1 MPAAAC
7 SSSPRAVTTRWC
19 VRSSADGHE
28 AEARLPAE
36 ALGPPP
42 DVVVVVRAD
51 PAAAVLAALERRAR
65 LPVAPVIVLSGA
77 APAKVRASLLR
88 AGAHTCLQDPVDP
101 GELLAAVAG
110 ALAVKRSRDADPE
123 PEGLTD
129 PVTGLGNRRLGE
141 RELDLFVARST
152 RHGHALSLVK
162 AGIDGF
168 GALAPEAVDAVLHD
182 AGARL
187 ARTLRSG
194 DVIVRWERDEFLMM
208 LPDTDRDGT
217 HRAAERLRRAVSA
230 APVHGR
236 RGDRRAD
243 RLGRLGGLAGGG
255 PARVQAARRPLAT
268 AGARRG
274 WRRRPPGAHPGRR
287 RLAPRRSGRGPGPRA
302 RSRARRP
309 HASER

>member
-1 MPAAAC
+1 MEGGRVLVVAEG
-7 SSSPRAVTTRWC
+7 
-19 VRSSADGHE
+19 GHE
-28 AEARLPAE
+28 PLARALTAEGHEVDARLPAE

-42 DVVVVVRAD
+42 DVIVVVRAD

-77 APAKVRASLLR
+77 VPAKERAALLR
-88 AGAHTCLQDPVDP
+88 AGAHTCLPDPVDP

-110 ALAVKRSRDADPE
+110 ALAVKRSRDAE
-123 PEGLTD
+123 PDAEGLTD

-168 GALAPEAVDAVLHD
+168 ADLDPAHADAVLHD

-194 DVIVRWERDEFLMM
+194 DVIVRWENDEFLMM
-208 LPDTDRDGT
+208 LPDTDREGT
-217 HRAAERLRRAVSA
+217 HRAAERLRRSISA
-230 APVHGR
+230 APFTVGAETVELTASI
-236 RGDRRAD
+236 GWAGW
-243 RLGRLGGLAGGG
+243 LGEDPHEFKLRVDHWLRDAREAGGDAVRPG
-255 PARVQAARRPLAT
+255 VTWGSTAAGL
-268 AGARRG
+268 
-274 WRRRPPGAHPGRR
+274 
-287 RLAPRRSGRGPGPRA
+287 
-302 RSRARRP
+302 
-309 HASER
+309 

>member
-1 MPAAAC
+1 M
-7 SSSPRAVTTRWC
+7 
-19 VRSSADGHE
+19 
-28 AEARLPAE
+28 
-36 ALGPPP
+36 
-42 DVVVVVRAD
+42 
-51 PAAAVLAALERRAR
+51 
-65 LPVAPVIVLSGA
+65 
-77 APAKVRASLLR
+77 
-88 AGAHTCLQDPVDP
+88 
-101 GELLAAVAG
+101 AG

-230 APVHGR
+230 APFTVGAETVELTASVGWAGWLGEDPSEFKLRVDRWLGR
-236 RGDRRAD
+236 RAMRA
-243 RLGRLGGLAGGG
+243 AT
-255 PARVQAARRPLAT
+255 PSARATLAAR
-268 AGARRG
+268 
-274 WRRRPPGAHPGRR
+274 
-287 RLAPRRSGRGPGPRA
+287 
-302 RSRARRP
+302 
-309 HASER
+309 